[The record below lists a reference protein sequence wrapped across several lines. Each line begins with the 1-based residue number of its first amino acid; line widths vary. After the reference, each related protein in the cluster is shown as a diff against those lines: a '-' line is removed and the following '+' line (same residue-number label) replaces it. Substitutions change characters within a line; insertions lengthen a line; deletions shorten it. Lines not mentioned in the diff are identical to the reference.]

1 MNVDHRSCQIRS
13 MAIIGVFF
21 YLQSRLKPG
30 RMLLVDTEEK
40 KIIQDVELKMQIAR
54 SRPHSK
60 WLKEQVIEHAFR
72 QLVLFRSI
80 VTNKLLLISNNDQMC
95 FSNFTKCNNILN
107 TLLCITI
114 YELPNVKVNPFAFML
129 VEYVN

>member
-1 MNVDHRSCQIRS
+1 MSITDLVKSVLL
-13 MAIIGVFF
+13 AIIGIFF

-60 WLKEQVIEHAFR
+60 WLKEQVIEHASR
-72 QLVLFRSI
+72 HLALFRSI
-80 VTNKLLLISNNDQMC
+80 ITKLLLISNNDQMR
-95 FSNFTKCNNILN
+95 FSNFKCDNILN
-107 TLLCITI
+107 TLLCIAI
-114 YELPNVKVNPFAFML
+114 YVLPNVKVNPFAFML
-129 VEYVN
+129 VEYIN